1 MMSSKVRAIILVVLF
16 ISLVAIINLIRKRS
30 LELKYALTWLLL
42 GGALFV
48 VIMIPGLIQKI
59 SSFLGISNPMN
70 MIFFLGFLFSLVV
83 IFSLTMALSR
93 NSIRVRKMAQKIAL
107 NEYRSNKAGK

>member
-59 SSFLGISNPMN
+59 SSFLGIYNPMN